1 MVSSD
6 FPPFTAHQST
16 VYYWASVQYDL
27 HHLDLHLRRSRF
39 RTYPHPH
46 LAHRRSHKTTR
57 IFLAENNLFPLE
69 NDSRLERRLSPLIL
83 SGITTLPIQF
93 SRRAWS
99 SPMRSAR
106 AGRGT
111 RIFSPEDPLPRS
123 LLHPHSSSSIATFL
137 VFHPRPPALC
147 CFETHATPVLLP
159 AYPPLRFIPHPKLQA
174 AHRLASHATYPN
186 PHPPRRTPNLSFSN
200 RNK

>member
-16 VYYWASVQYDL
+16 VYYRASVQYDL

-137 VFHPRPPALC
+137 VFPTSPLPPLLLRGARHTCPTPCLP
-147 CFETHATPVLLP
+147 ATPLYPTSQASGRAPVSLP
-159 AYPPLRFIPHPKLQA
+159 RNLPQPPP
-174 AHRLASHATYPN
+174 S
-186 PHPPRRTPNLSFSN
+186 
-200 RNK
+200 